1 MIVSMH
7 ICGEIFSTQNV
18 LNKGIILAV
27 NSIGN
32 AGVTLFIL
40 ISGYFGISF
49 NVRKLFNLLVVTC
62 FYSFLSFT
70 VYTLYFHEHFHLLD
84 KISFAFPTF
93 GRLYW
98 FVAIYI
104 VIFCF
109 APFLNRLVLVLS
121 REKFELLLFVSG
133 VFFVLGPTF
142 LLIEI
147 QNDFGKGLPNL
158 MLSYLLGQYLKY
170 YGFSEFIKLHYKKIC
185 IISVFI
191 VFLLNTMLTLF
202 NGNIILRFS
211 RDNNLFIL
219 LISISMFYLFL
230 QNHHCSKT
238 INCIASYVFP
248 VYLVHNLFIR
258 YFSSTLV
265 EYQNNNLFFFVF
277 SFVLLVTFWDLFLLN
292 GLEGLSSPKWK
303 IFYLTVLNVDF

>member
-98 FVAIYI
+98 FVAIY
-104 VIFCF
+104 
-109 APFLNRLVLVLS
+109 LS
-121 REKFELLLFVSG
+121 
-133 VFFVLGPTF
+133 
-142 LLIEI
+142 LIHI
-147 QNDFGKGLPNL
+147 
-158 MLSYLLGQYLKY
+158 
-170 YGFSEFIKLHYKKIC
+170 
-185 IISVFI
+185 
-191 VFLLNTMLTLF
+191 
-202 NGNIILRFS
+202 
-211 RDNNLFIL
+211 
-219 LISISMFYLFL
+219 
-230 QNHHCSKT
+230 
-238 INCIASYVFP
+238 
-248 VYLVHNLFIR
+248 
-258 YFSSTLV
+258 
-265 EYQNNNLFFFVF
+265 
-277 SFVLLVTFWDLFLLN
+277 
-292 GLEGLSSPKWK
+292 
-303 IFYLTVLNVDF
+303 

>member
-170 YGFSEFIKLHYKKIC
+170 YGFSEFIKLH
-185 IISVFI
+185 S
-191 VFLLNTMLTLF
+191 LL
-202 NGNIILRFS
+202 S
-211 RDNNLFIL
+211 
-219 LISISMFYLFL
+219 
-230 QNHHCSKT
+230 H
-238 INCIASYVFP
+238 
-248 VYLVHNLFIR
+248 
-258 YFSSTLV
+258 
-265 EYQNNNLFFFVF
+265 
-277 SFVLLVTFWDLFLLN
+277 
-292 GLEGLSSPKWK
+292 
-303 IFYLTVLNVDF
+303 